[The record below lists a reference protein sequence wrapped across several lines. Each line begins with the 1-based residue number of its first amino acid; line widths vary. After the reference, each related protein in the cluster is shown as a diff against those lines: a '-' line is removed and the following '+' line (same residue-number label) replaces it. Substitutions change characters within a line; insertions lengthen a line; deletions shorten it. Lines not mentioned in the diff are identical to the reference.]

1 MEDAASVQ
9 GGVCG
14 IALGHDHSASGQT
27 IRAAPEPYTDWCTR
41 LVERAREVFDG
52 RAGLLKVLH
61 AKIGQS
67 ALGIDF

>member
-14 IALGHDHSASGQT
+14 IALGHDDSASGQT
-27 IRAAPEPYTDWCTR
+27 IRAAPEPYTDWRTR

-52 RAGLLKVLH
+52 ASG
-61 AKIGQS
+61 
-67 ALGIDF
+67 ALEGAARKDWPISTGD